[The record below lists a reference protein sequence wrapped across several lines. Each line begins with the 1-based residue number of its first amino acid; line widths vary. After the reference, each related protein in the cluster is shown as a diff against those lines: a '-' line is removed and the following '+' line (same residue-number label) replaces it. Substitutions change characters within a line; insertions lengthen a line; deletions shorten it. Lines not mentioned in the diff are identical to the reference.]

1 MILRAAAL
9 LPALQKLGSVPPRRA
24 VPRPILYFAAI
35 SVARLAE
42 LLTEPLEALGFYM
55 CETVRR
61 HIYACY
67 KKEECV
73 YCFSS

>member
-9 LPALQKLGSVPPRRA
+9 LPALQKLGFVPA
-24 VPRPILYFAAI
+24 AAPRPILYFAAI